1 MHVIESVDAFRAAR
15 RGLVGRV
22 AFVPT
27 MGALHEGHLS
37 LMRFAREHAD
47 HLVVSVFVN
56 PTQFGP
62 NEDLAVYPRD
72 RDGDIAKCEAMG
84 CELMFFPPVGQMY
97 PDGKS
102 QATFV
107 EVDCLTS
114 GLCGA
119 ARPGH
124 FRGVTTVVTKLFN
137 IVQPD
142 VAVFGQKDYQQFAV
156 LRQMARDLNMPI
168 EVISAPTVRE
178 ADGLAMSSRNVNLRP
193 DDRGA
198 ALSLSRGLMSA
209 WQAWAAGERDPLAL
223 EATAVAR
230 MEEAG
235 VRVDYAHVVDPQSLV
250 RLAEVSAPAEAAV
263 LAVAGFVGAVRLI
276 DNLRLDAELPE
287 GLRGL
292 E

>member
-1 MHVIESVDAFRAAR
+1 MKVIETVDAFRTAR
-15 RGLVGRV
+15 RELGGRL

-27 MGALHEGHLS
+27 MGALHDGHLS

-47 HLVVSVFVN
+47 HVVVSVFVN

-62 NEDLAVYPRD
+62 HEDLAVYPRD
-72 RDGDIAKCEAMG
+72 RDGDIAKCESAG
-84 CELMFFPPVGQMY
+84 CDLLFFPPAGQMY
-97 PDGKS
+97 PDGRS
-102 QATFV
+102 QVTYV
-107 EVDCLTS
+107 EVDGLTR
-114 GLCGA
+114 GLCGG

-168 EVISAPTVRE
+168 EVLSAPTVRE
-178 ADGLAMSSRNVNLRP
+178 VDGLAMSSRNVNLTVH
-193 DDRGA
+193 DRVA
-198 ALSLSRGLMSA
+198 ALSLSRGLIAA
-209 WQAWAAGERDPLAL
+209 WEAWWAGVRDPLVL
-223 EATAVAR
+223 EAAVIAR
-230 MEEAG
+230 MNAAG
-235 VRVDYAHVVDPQSLV
+235 VRVDYAHAVDPESLV
-250 RLAEVSAPAEAAV
+250 RFAEVSTQPKTAV

-276 DNLRLDAELPE
+276 DNLRLDVELPE
-287 GLRGL
+287 PLRGL